1 MKLPRRQFLQLA
13 AAASMSPALSW
24 AISWTAQ
31 AQSYPTRPV
40 RLVVGYPA
48 GSGPDI
54 PARLVGQWLSQ
65 RLGQPFTIDNRPGA
79 AGNVGAEIVA
89 KAEPNGFTLLEVLST
104 NTINASLYTD
114 LNFDFVHD
122 IAPVGS
128 IGVTPFVMVVSPSLA
143 PKTVQDF
150 IAYARANPGKINM
163 ASAGTGTAQH
173 VSGELFK
180 MMTGVE
186 LVHVPYRGNYTT
198 DLLNGQVQLAF
209 MPIAQAL
216 EYVEAG
222 TLTALAVTTA
232 TRSPALPNVPSI
244 GEFVP
249 GYASSGWYGIGAP
262 AGTPQPI
269 VDLLNAAINSGLAD
283 ATVRSRL
290 AGLGIEPRP
299 MSVAEFSQ
307 LVVDDTA
314 KWAKVIKFGGIK
326 PD

>member
-1 MKLPRRQFLQLA
+1 MKLPRRQFLHLA
-13 AAASMSPALSW
+13 AAASMAPAFSV
-24 AISWTAQ
+24 TAQ

-54 PARLVGQWLSQ
+54 PARLIGQWLSQ

-89 KAEPNGFTLLEVLST
+89 KAEPNGATLLEVLST
-104 NTINASLYTD
+104 NTINASLYTN
-114 LNFDFVHD
+114 LNFDFLHD

-128 IGVTPFVMVVSPSLA
+128 IGSTPFVMVVNPSIA
-143 PKTVQDF
+143 PKSVQDF

-216 EYVEAG
+216 EYVKSG

-249 GYASSGWYGIGAP
+249 GYAAAGWYGIGAP
-262 AGTPQPI
+262 AGTPPAI
-269 VDLLNAAINSGLAD
+269 VDLLNAAINAGLAD

-290 AGLGIEPRP
+290 SDLGIEPRP

-307 LVVDDTA
+307 LVADDTA